1 MFDPYPDEPCV
12 ICDGDWDELIDGH
25 LIVGGDTFHACISCI
40 INMENKD
47 WDEED
52 YLGLLV

>member
-1 MFDPYPDEPCV
+1 MFDPYPDEACV

-25 LIVGGDTFHACISCI
+25 LIVGKDTLHACISCI

-47 WDEED
+47 WEDGD